1 MLFRSGAV
9 LSFAAAGALA
19 DGVSDGIIR
28 IGFITDV
35 SGVYADGDG
44 PGGAEAIRMAIADA
58 GGEVA
63 GHKIELLVADSQNK
77 ADVSS
82 ALARNW
88 IDTKNLDLLI
98 GGTNSAASLAMS
110 AVAAQKK
117 RLFITS
123 GAGASDCTHEQC
135 IPYTSQSTY
144 STSGHK

>member
-63 GHKIELLVADSQNK
+63 GHKIELLVDDSQNK
-77 ADVSS
+77 ADVLS
-82 ALARNW
+82 ALADNLN
-88 IDTKNLDLLI
+88 DTKN
-98 GGTNSAASLAMS
+98 
-110 AVAAQKK
+110 Q
-117 RLFITS
+117 
-123 GAGASDCTHEQC
+123 HERG
-135 IPYTSQSTY
+135 S
-144 STSGHK
+144 